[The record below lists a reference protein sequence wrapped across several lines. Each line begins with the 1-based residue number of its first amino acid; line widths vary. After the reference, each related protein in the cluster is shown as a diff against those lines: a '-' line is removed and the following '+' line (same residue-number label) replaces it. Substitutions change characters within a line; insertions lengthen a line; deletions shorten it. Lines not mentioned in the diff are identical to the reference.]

1 MIVVVMVEQLMNY
14 GGESVIMMLIVM
26 GKNGEA
32 SIMKVD
38 LAEIEQIVEKLER
51 GEEVGSFFLSRNVYL
66 CQSPIK
72 C

>member
-14 GGESVIMMLIVM
+14 GGESVIMMVIVM

-66 CQSPIK
+66 CHYS
-72 C
+72 

>member
-14 GGESVIMMLIVM
+14 GGESVIMMVIVM

-32 SIMKVD
+32 SITMKVD

-51 GEEVGSFFLSRNVYL
+51 GEEVGSFLLSRNVYL
-66 CQSPIK
+66 CH
-72 C
+72 CC

>member
-1 MIVVVMVEQLMNY
+1 MMIVVVMVEQLMNY
-14 GGESVIMMLIVM
+14 GGESVIMMVIVM

-51 GEEVGSFFLSRNVYL
+51 GEEVGSFFLSRNAYL
-66 CQSPIK
+66 CHYS
-72 C
+72 

>member
-1 MIVVVMVEQLMNY
+1 MNY
-14 GGESVIMMLIVM
+14 DGGSVIMMLIVM

-66 CQSPIK
+66 CHYS
-72 C
+72 

>member
-1 MIVVVMVEQLMNY
+1 MNY
-14 GGESVIMMLIVM
+14 GAESVIMMVIVM

-66 CQSPIK
+66 CH
-72 C
+72 CC

>member
-1 MIVVVMVEQLMNY
+1 MNY
-14 GGESVIMMLIVM
+14 GAESVIMMVIVM

-66 CQSPIK
+66 CHYS
-72 C
+72 

>member
-1 MIVVVMVEQLMNY
+1 MNY
-14 GGESVIMMLIVM
+14 GAESVIMMVILM

-66 CQSPIK
+66 CH
-72 C
+72 CC

>member
-1 MIVVVMVEQLMNY
+1 MNY
-14 GGESVIMMLIVM
+14 GAESVIMMVILM

-66 CQSPIK
+66 CHYS
-72 C
+72 

>member
-1 MIVVVMVEQLMNY
+1 MNY
-14 GGESVIMMLIVM
+14 GAESVIMMLILM

-66 CQSPIK
+66 CHYS
-72 C
+72 

>member
-26 GKNGEA
+26 GKNGD
-32 SIMKVD
+32 SFMKVD

-66 CQSPIK
+66 CHYS
-72 C
+72 

>member
-32 SIMKVD
+32 SITMKVD

-66 CQSPIK
+66 CHYS
-72 C
+72 

>member
-1 MIVVVMVEQLMNY
+1 MIVVVMVEQLVNY
-14 GGESVIMMLIVM
+14 GGESVIMMVIVM
-26 GKNGEA
+26 GKIGEA

-66 CQSPIK
+66 CHYS
-72 C
+72 

>member
-1 MIVVVMVEQLMNY
+1 MVVMVEQLMNY

-26 GKNGEA
+26 GKNGD
-32 SIMKVD
+32 SFMKVD

-66 CQSPIK
+66 CHYS
-72 C
+72 

>member
-14 GGESVIMMLIVM
+14 GGESVIMMVIVM

-32 SIMKVD
+32 SITMKVD

-66 CQSPIK
+66 CH
-72 C
+72 CC